1 MPKFKSTQDIL
12 RIIGN
17 KEQIRN
23 FGVIAHVDHGKT
35 TMSDSLL
42 AASGIISPSIA
53 GQALALDSMKLE
65 QNRQMTIR
73 GANVTLFYESEGKE
87 YVINMI
93 DTPGHIDFTGRVT
106 RALRAIDG
114 VVVVSDSVEGIM
126 TQTETVTRQ
135 ALEERVRPV
144 LYINKIDRL
153 VKELRLDPTAM
164 QKWLSNIIGEFNKLI
179 DIYAEPE
186 LKEKWKVSIQGNSVA
201 FGSAKDR
208 WGFNFKVAQK
218 RRVSFKD
225 VYDAYT
231 SNDTNAVKSLAEKAP
246 LHEAVLGMVVQHH
259 PPPHVAQRYR
269 IPKIWQGDLESEV
282 GKSIL
287 TCDEKG
293 IAVMMVTTIN
303 VDPQAGR
310 VATGRL
316 FSGTIK
322 DGDEVYLVDAKR
334 LGKVQSV
341 NIYMGNTRE
350 VVSMLPAGNIPA
362 LLGLDYAVAGET
374 IATVK
379 NIPPFE
385 SIKYVSEPVV
395 TIAVEPKHPKDLP
408 KLVEALR
415 RLTVE
420 DPNLIVKI
428 NEETGETLM
437 AGMGVL
443 HLEIATSLLQEAGLE
458 ITTTQP
464 LINYRETVRTRAGPI
479 MSKSP
484 NKHNKIFMRVEPLD
498 ENIVEII
505 KSGQIRE
512 DMDKKVMARILRE
525 KGWSADEARNVAA
538 VDLGGNMLVDETKGV
553 QFMQESM
560 DSIRSGFDDVV
571 HSGPI
576 AHESLRGVK
585 FVLNHFVPH
594 EDPAHRGLAQLM
606 PASRRC
612 MLGSMLIAEPV
623 LLEPILGIEIKCPQ
637 DQIGTVAGILS
648 SKRGKLLSVDQKG
661 IISIIQGEVPASETF
676 DLSEVMRG
684 GTAGKA
690 MWSTYF
696 KTWQSVPQSIFRSL
710 VAETR
715 KRKGLNPEP
724 PSPDE
729 FIDKE

>member
-1 MPKFKSTQDIL
+1 MPKFKSTQDII

-17 KEQIRN
+17 KDQIRN

-42 AASGIISPSIA
+42 AASGIISPSVA

-73 GANVTLFYESEGKE
+73 GANVTLFYELEGKE
-87 YVINMI
+87 YLINMI

-153 VKELRLDPTAM
+153 VKELRLDPPAM
-164 QKWLSNIIGEFNKLI
+164 QKWLSNIIAEFNKLI

-186 LKEKWKVSIQGNSVA
+186 IKEKWKVSIQGNTVA

-208 WGFNFKVAQK
+208 WGFNYNTVQK
-218 RRVSFKD
+218 KGISFKD

-231 SNDTNAVKSLAEKAP
+231 SDNPNLIKELAEKAP
-246 LHEAVLGMVVQHH
+246 LHDAVLGMVVQHH

-269 IPKIWQGDLESEV
+269 IPKIWPGDLDSDT
-282 GKSIL
+282 GKAL
-287 TCDEKG
+287 LACDEKG
-293 IAVMMVTTIN
+293 PIIMMVTTIN
-303 VDPQAGR
+303 VDQQAGR

-316 FSGTIK
+316 FSGTVK
-322 DGDEVYLVDAKR
+322 DGDELYLLDAKR
-334 LGKVQSV
+334 TGKIQSV

-350 VVSMLPAGNIPA
+350 LVNIIPAGNIPA

-374 IATVK
+374 LSSVK
-379 NIPPFE
+379 TIPACE
-385 SIKYVSEPVV
+385 AIKYVSEPVV

-415 RLTVE
+415 RITVE
-420 DPNLIVKI
+420 DPNLIIKI
-428 NEETGETLM
+428 NEESGETLM

-443 HLEIATSLLQEAGLE
+443 HLEIATSLLQEAGLD

-464 LINYRETVRTRAGPI
+464 LINYRETIRASAGPI

-484 NKHNKIFMRVEPLD
+484 NRHNKIFMRVEPLGED
-498 ENIVEII
+498 II
-505 KSGQIRE
+505 EMIKTGHIKE
-512 DMDKKVMARILRE
+512 DMDKKEMAKILRA
-525 KGWSADEARNVAA
+525 KGWEADQAKKVAA
-538 VDLGGNMLVDETKGV
+538 VDPLGNLLVDETKGV
-553 QFMQESM
+553 QFIQESM

-571 HSGPI
+571 HEGPLGR
-576 AHESLRGVK
+576 ETVRGIK
-585 FVLNHFVPH
+585 FVLHHFVPH

-606 PASRRC
+606 PATRRA
-612 MLGSMLIAEPV
+612 MLGCMLIADPI

-637 DQIGTVAGILS
+637 EQIGTVAGILS
-648 SKRGKLLSVDQKG
+648 GKRGKLLNVDQKG
-661 IISIIQGEVPASETF
+661 VISIIQGEVPASETF
-676 DLSEVMRG
+676 DLSEIMRG

-690 MWSTYF
+690 LWNTYF
-696 KTWQSVPQSIFRSL
+696 KTWQPVPQSLIKSII
-710 VAETR
+710 ADIR

-724 PSPDE
+724 PSADE

>member
-42 AASGIISPSIA
+42 AASGIISPSVA

-153 VKELRLDPTAM
+153 VKELRLDPVAM
-164 QKWLSNIIGEFNKLI
+164 QKWLSNIIAEFNRLV
-179 DIYAEPE
+179 DIYAEKE
-186 LKEKWKVSIQGNSVA
+186 LKEKWKVSIQANSVA

-208 WGFNFKVAQK
+208 WGFNFAMAQK
-218 RRVSFKD
+218 KGITFKD

-231 SNDTNAVKSLAEKAP
+231 SEDPNLIKLLAERAP
-246 LHEAVLGMVVQHH
+246 LHDAVLGMVVQHH

-269 IPKIWQGDLESEV
+269 IPKIWGGDLESDIGRSLV
-282 GKSIL
+282 S
-287 TCDEKG
+287 CDDKG
-293 IAVMMVTTIN
+293 PAVMMVTTIN

-316 FSGTIK
+316 FSGTVK
-322 DGDEVYLVDAKR
+322 DGDEIYLIDAKR
-334 LGKVQSV
+334 PGKIQSV

-350 VVSMLPAGNIPA
+350 VVSILPAGNIPA
-362 LLGLDYAVAGET
+362 LLGVDYAIAGET
-374 IATVK
+374 ISTVK
-379 NIPPFE
+379 NIPAFE

-415 RLTVE
+415 RITVE

-443 HLEIATSLLQEAGLE
+443 HLEIATSLLQEAGLD
-458 ITTTQP
+458 ITTSQP
-464 LINYRETVRTRAGPI
+464 LINYRETIRAKAGPI

-484 NKHNKIFMRVEPLD
+484 NKHNKIFMRVEPLGED
-498 ENIVEII
+498 II
-505 KSGQIRE
+505 ELIRTRHIRE
-512 DMDKKVMARILRE
+512 DMDKKEMAKVLRE
-525 KGWSADEARNVAA
+525 KGWNADEARSVAA
-538 VDLGGNMLVDETKGV
+538 VDVSGNVLLDETKGV
-553 QFMQESM
+553 QFIQESM
-560 DSIRSGFDDVV
+560 DSIKSGFEDVIY
-571 HSGPI
+571 SGPL
-576 AHESLRGVK
+576 AHETVRGVK
-585 FVLNHFVPH
+585 FVLHHFVPH

-606 PASRRC
+606 PATRRS
-612 MLGSMLIAEPV
+612 MLGSMLIADPV

-637 DQIGTVAGILS
+637 EQIGTVAGILS
-648 SKRGKLLSVDQKG
+648 GKRGKLLNVEQKG
-661 IISIIQGEVPASETF
+661 LISIIQGEVPASETF

-690 MWSTYF
+690 LWNTYF
-696 KTWQSVPQSIFRSL
+696 KAWQPVPQSIFRTL
-710 VAETR
+710 VGETR

>member
-42 AASGIISPSIA
+42 AASGIISPSVA

-73 GANVTLFYESEGKE
+73 GANVTLFYENEGKE

-153 VKELRLDPTAM
+153 VKELRLDPPAM
-164 QKWLSNIIGEFNKLI
+164 QKWLSNIIAEFNRLV

-218 RRVSFKD
+218 KGVSFKD

-231 SNDTNAVKSLAEKAP
+231 SDGPDMIKSLAERAP

-259 PPPHVAQRYR
+259 PPPHIAQRYR
-269 IPKIWQGDLESEV
+269 IPKIWPGDLESAL
-282 GKSIL
+282 GKSL
-287 TCDEKG
+287 LACDEKG
-293 IAVMMVTTIN
+293 PAVMMVTTIN

-316 FSGTIK
+316 FSGTVK
-322 DGDEVYLVDAKR
+322 DGDEIYLIDAKR
-334 LGKVQSV
+334 PGKVQSV

-374 IATVK
+374 ISTVK
-379 NIPPFE
+379 SIPAFE

-415 RLTVE
+415 RITVE

-443 HLEIATSLLQEAGLE
+443 HLEIATSLLQEAGLN

-464 LINYRETVRTRAGPI
+464 LINYRETVRTKAGPI

-484 NKHNKIFMRVEPLD
+484 NKHNKIFMRIESLD
-498 ENIVEII
+498 NGII
-505 KSGQIRE
+505 ELIKTGQIKE
-512 DMDKKVMARILRE
+512 DMDKREMAKILRE
-525 KGWSADEARNVAA
+525 KGWNADEARNVAA
-538 VDLGGNMLVDETKGV
+538 IDVGGNMLIDETKGV
-553 QFMQESM
+553 QFIQESM
-560 DSIRSGFDDVV
+560 DSIKSGFDDVI

-576 AHESLRGVK
+576 AHESVRGVK
-585 FVLNHFVPH
+585 FVLHHFVPH

-606 PASRRC
+606 PATRRA
-612 MLGSMLIAEPV
+612 MLGSMLIADPV
-623 LLEPILGIEIKCPQ
+623 LLEPILGMEVKCPQ
-637 DQIGTVAGILS
+637 EQIGTVAGILS
-648 SKRGKLLSVDQKG
+648 GKRGKLLNVEQKG
-661 IISIIQGEVPASETF
+661 VISIIQGEIPASETF
-676 DLSEVMRG
+676 DLSEIMRG

-696 KTWQSVPQSIFRSL
+696 KTWQPVPQSIFRNL
-710 VAETR
+710 VGEIR

-724 PSPDE
+724 PKPDE

>member
-1 MPKFKSTQDIL
+1 MPKFKSTQDII

-17 KEQIRN
+17 KDQIRN

-42 AASGIISPSIA
+42 AASGIISPSVA

-73 GANVTLFYESEGKE
+73 GANVTLFYEQEGKE
-87 YVINMI
+87 YLINMI

-153 VKELRLDPTAM
+153 VKELRLDPPAM
-164 QKWLSNIIGEFNKLI
+164 QKWLSNIIAEFNKLI

-186 LKEKWKVSIQGNSVA
+186 IKEKWKVSIQGNTVA

-208 WGFNFKVAQK
+208 WGFNYNTVQK
-218 RRVSFKD
+218 KGISFKD

-231 SNDTNAVKSLAEKAP
+231 SDNPNLIKELAEKAP
-246 LHEAVLGMVVQHH
+246 LHDAVLGMVVQHH

-269 IPKIWQGDLESEV
+269 IPKIWPGDLDSDT
-282 GKSIL
+282 GKAL
-287 TCDEKG
+287 LACDEKG
-293 IAVMMVTTIN
+293 PINMMVTTIN
-303 VDPQAGR
+303 VDQQAGR

-316 FSGTIK
+316 FSGTVK
-322 DGDEVYLVDAKR
+322 DGDELYLLDAKR
-334 LGKVQSV
+334 TGKVQSV

-350 VVSMLPAGNIPA
+350 LVNIIPAGNIPA

-374 IATVK
+374 LSSVK
-379 NIPPFE
+379 TIPAFE

-415 RLTVE
+415 RITVE
-420 DPNLIVKI
+420 DPNLIIKI
-428 NEETGETLM
+428 NEESGETLM

-443 HLEIATSLLQEAGLE
+443 HLEIATSLLQEAGLD

-464 LINYRETVRTRAGPI
+464 LINYRETIRASAGPI

-484 NKHNKIFMRVEPLD
+484 NRHNKIFMRVEPLGED
-498 ENIVEII
+498 II
-505 KSGQIRE
+505 EMIKTGHIKE
-512 DMDKKVMARILRE
+512 DMDKKEMAKILRA
-525 KGWSADEARNVAA
+525 KGWEADQAKKVAA
-538 VDLGGNMLVDETKGV
+538 VDPLGNLLVDETKGV
-553 QFMQESM
+553 QFIQESM

-571 HSGPI
+571 HEGPL
-576 AHESLRGVK
+576 ARETVRGIK
-585 FVLNHFVPH
+585 FVLHHFVPH

-606 PASRRC
+606 PATRRA
-612 MLGSMLIAEPV
+612 MLGCMLIADPI

-637 DQIGTVAGILS
+637 EQIGTVAGILS
-648 SKRGKLLSVDQKG
+648 GKRGKLLNVDQKG
-661 IISIIQGEVPASETF
+661 VISIIQGEVPASETF
-676 DLSEVMRG
+676 DLSEIMRG

-690 MWSTYF
+690 LWNTYF
-696 KTWQSVPQSIFRSL
+696 KTWQPVPQSLIKSII
-710 VAETR
+710 ADIR

-724 PSPDE
+724 PSADE

>member
-1 MPKFKSTQDIL
+1 MPKFKSTQDII

-17 KEQIRN
+17 KDQIRN

-42 AASGIISPSIA
+42 AASGIISPSVA

-153 VKELRLDPTAM
+153 VKELRLDATAM
-164 QKWLSNIIGEFNKLI
+164 QKWLSNIIAEFNKLV

-208 WGFNFKVAQK
+208 WGFNFKIAQK
-218 RRVSFKD
+218 RGVSFKD

-231 SNDTNAVKSLAEKAP
+231 SNDQNVIRSLAEKAP

-259 PPPHVAQRYR
+259 PPPHVAQKYR
-269 IPKIWQGDLESEV
+269 IPKIWQGNLESEV
-282 GKSIL
+282 GRSIL
-287 TCDEKG
+287 GCDEKG
-293 IAVMMVTTIN
+293 PAVMMVTTIN

-310 VATGRL
+310 IATGRL

-322 DGDEVYLVDAKR
+322 DGDEVYLIDAKR
-334 LGKVQSV
+334 SGKVQSV

-350 VVSMLPAGNIPA
+350 VVGMLPSGNIPA

-464 LINYRETVRTRAGPI
+464 LINYRETVSSKAGPI

-484 NKHNKIFMRVEPLD
+484 NKHNKIFMRVESLHED
-498 ENIVEII
+498 VIEMLRT
-505 KSGQIRE
+505 GQIKE
-512 DMDKKVMARILRE
+512 DMDKKVMAKILRE
-525 KGWSADEARNVAA
+525 KGWNADEARSVAA
-538 VDLGGNMLVDETKGV
+538 IDPGGNMLIDETKGV
-553 QFMQESM
+553 QFLQESM

-585 FVLNHFVPH
+585 FVLHHFVPH

-606 PASRRC
+606 PASRRS

-623 LLEPILGIEIKCPQ
+623 LLEPVLGIEVKCPQ
-637 DQIGTVAGILS
+637 EQIGTVAGILS
-648 SKRGKLLSVDQKG
+648 GKRGKLLNVDQKG
-661 IISIIQGEVPASETF
+661 IISIMQGEVPASETF

-690 MWSTYF
+690 LWSTYF
-696 KTWQSVPQSIFRSL
+696 KDWQVVPQSILRSL

-724 PSPDE
+724 PNPDE

>member
-12 RIIGN
+12 RIIGT

-42 AASGIISPSIA
+42 AASGIISPSVA

-73 GANVTLFYESEGKE
+73 GANVTLFYENEGKE

-153 VKELRLDPTAM
+153 VKELRLDPPAM
-164 QKWLSNIIGEFNKLI
+164 QKWLSNIIAEFNRLV

-218 RRVSFKD
+218 KGVSFKD

-231 SNDTNAVKSLAEKAP
+231 SDGPDMIKSLAERAP

-269 IPKIWQGDLESEV
+269 IPKIWPGDLESAL
-282 GKSIL
+282 GKSL
-287 TCDEKG
+287 LSCDEKG
-293 IAVMMVTTIN
+293 PAVMMVTTIN

-316 FSGTIK
+316 FSGTVK
-322 DGDEVYLVDAKR
+322 DGDEIYLIDAKR
-334 LGKVQSV
+334 PGKVQSV

-374 IATVK
+374 ISTVK
-379 NIPPFE
+379 SIPAFE

-415 RLTVE
+415 RITVE

-443 HLEIATSLLQEAGLE
+443 HLEIATSLLQEAGLN

-464 LINYRETVRTRAGPI
+464 LINYRETVRTKAGPI

-484 NKHNKIFMRVEPLD
+484 NKHNKIFMRIESLD
-498 ENIVEII
+498 NEII
-505 KSGQIRE
+505 ELIKTGQIKE
-512 DMDKKVMARILRE
+512 DMDKKEMAKILRE
-525 KGWSADEARNVAA
+525 KGWNADEARNVAA
-538 VDLGGNMLVDETKGV
+538 IDVSGNMLIDETKGV
-553 QFMQESM
+553 QFIQESM
-560 DSIRSGFDDVV
+560 DSIKSGFDDVI

-576 AHESLRGVK
+576 AHESVRGVK
-585 FVLNHFVPH
+585 FVLHHFVPH

-606 PASRRC
+606 PATRRA
-612 MLGSMLIAEPV
+612 MLGSMLIADPV
-623 LLEPILGIEIKCPQ
+623 ILEPILGMEVKCPQ
-637 DQIGTVAGILS
+637 EQIGTVAGILS
-648 SKRGKLLSVDQKG
+648 GKRGKLLNVEQKG
-661 IISIIQGEVPASETF
+661 VISIIQGEIPASETF
-676 DLSEVMRG
+676 DLSEIMRG

-696 KTWQSVPQSIFRSL
+696 KTWQPVPQSIFRNL
-710 VAETR
+710 VGEIR

-724 PSPDE
+724 PKPDE

>member
-12 RIIGN
+12 RIIGT

-42 AASGIISPSIA
+42 AASGIISPSVA

-73 GANVTLFYESEGKE
+73 GANVTLFYENEGKE

-153 VKELRLDPTAM
+153 VKELRLDPPAM
-164 QKWLSNIIGEFNKLI
+164 QKWLSNIIAEFNRLV

-218 RRVSFKD
+218 KGVSFKD

-231 SNDTNAVKSLAEKAP
+231 SDGPDMIKSLAERAP

-259 PPPHVAQRYR
+259 PPPHIAQRYR
-269 IPKIWQGDLESEV
+269 IPKIWPGDLESSL
-282 GKSIL
+282 GKSL
-287 TCDEKG
+287 LACDEKG
-293 IAVMMVTTIN
+293 PAVMMVTTIN

-316 FSGTIK
+316 FSGTVK
-322 DGDEVYLVDAKR
+322 DGDEIYLIDAKR
-334 LGKVQSV
+334 PGKVQSV

-374 IATVK
+374 ISTVK
-379 NIPPFE
+379 SIPAFE

-415 RLTVE
+415 RITVE

-428 NEETGETLM
+428 NEESGETLM

-443 HLEIATSLLQEAGLE
+443 HLEIATSLLQEAGLN

-464 LINYRETVRTRAGPI
+464 LINYRETIRTKAGPI

-484 NKHNKIFMRVEPLD
+484 NKHNKIFMRIESLGD
-498 ENIVEII
+498 EII
-505 KSGQIRE
+505 ELIRNGQIKE
-512 DMDKKVMARILRE
+512 DMDKKEMAKILRE
-525 KGWSADEARNVAA
+525 KGWNADEARNVAA
-538 VDLGGNMLVDETKGV
+538 IDVSGNMLIDETKGV
-553 QFMQESM
+553 QFIQESM
-560 DSIRSGFDDVV
+560 DSIKSGFDDVI

-576 AHESLRGVK
+576 AHESVRGVK
-585 FVLNHFVPH
+585 FVLHHFVPH

-606 PASRRC
+606 PATRRA
-612 MLGSMLIAEPV
+612 MLGSMLIADPV
-623 LLEPILGIEIKCPQ
+623 ILEPILGMEVKCPQ
-637 DQIGTVAGILS
+637 EQIGTVAGILS
-648 SKRGKLLSVDQKG
+648 GKRGKLLNVEQKG
-661 IISIIQGEVPASETF
+661 VISIIQGEIPASETF
-676 DLSEVMRG
+676 DLSEIMRG

-696 KTWQSVPQSIFRSL
+696 KTWQPVPQSIFRNL
-710 VAETR
+710 VGEIR

-724 PSPDE
+724 PKPDE

>member
-12 RIIGN
+12 RLVGN
-17 KEQIRN
+17 KDQIRN

-42 AASGIISPSIA
+42 AASGIISPTVA

-73 GANVTLFYESEGKE
+73 GANVTLYYEHEGKD

-153 VKELRLDPTAM
+153 VKELRLDPAAM
-164 QKWLSNIIGEFNKLI
+164 QKWLANIIAEFNRLV
-179 DIYAEPE
+179 DLYAEPE
-186 LKEKWKVSIQGNSVA
+186 LKEKWKVSIQGNTVA

-208 WGFNFKVAQK
+208 WGFNFNVAQK
-218 RRVSFKD
+218 KGISFKD
-225 VYDAYT
+225 VYEAYT
-231 SNDTNAVKSLAEKAP
+231 STDTTAIKKLSERAP
-246 LHEAVLGMVVQHH
+246 LHDAVLGMVVQHH
-259 PPPHVAQRYR
+259 PPPHVAQKYR
-269 IPKIWQGDLESEV
+269 IPKIWPGDLDSDI
-282 GKSIL
+282 GKAL
-287 TCDEKG
+287 VNCDEKG
-293 IAVMMVTTIN
+293 PALMMVTTIN

-322 DGDEVYLVDAKR
+322 DGDEVYLIDAKR
-334 LGKVQSV
+334 NGKVQSV

-350 VVSMLPAGNIPA
+350 VVNMLPTGNIPA

-374 IATVK
+374 ISTVK
-379 NIPPFE
+379 SILPFE

-415 RLTVE
+415 RITVE

-443 HLEIATSLLQEAGLE
+443 HLEIASSLLQEAGLD
-458 ITTTQP
+458 ITTSQP
-464 LINYRETVRTRAGPI
+464 LINYRETIRTKAGPV

-484 NKHNKIFMRVEPLD
+484 NRHNKIFMRVELLGED
-498 ENIVEII
+498 II
-505 KSGQIRE
+505 EMIKTGHIKE
-512 DMDKKVMARILRE
+512 DMDKKEMARILRE
-525 KGWSADEARNVAA
+525 KGWNADEAKNVAA
-538 VDLGGNMLVDETKGV
+538 IDVGGNILIDETKGV
-553 QFMQESM
+553 QFIQESM

-576 AHESLRGVK
+576 AHESVRGLK
-585 FVLNHFVPH
+585 FILHHFVPH

-606 PASRRC
+606 PAARRS
-612 MLGSMLIAEPV
+612 MLGSMLVANSV

-637 DQIGTVAGILS
+637 EQIGTVAGVLS
-648 SKRGKLLSVDQKG
+648 AKRGKLLNVEQKG
-661 IISIIQGEVPASETF
+661 LISIIQGEIPASETF

-690 MWSTYF
+690 MWNTYF
-696 KTWQSVPQSIFRSL
+696 KTWQPVPQSIFRSL
-710 VAETR
+710 VTDIR

-724 PSPDE
+724 PSYDE

>member
-17 KEQIRN
+17 KDQIRN

-42 AASGIISPSIA
+42 AASGIISPSVA

-73 GANVTLFYESEGKE
+73 GANVTLFYEAEDKE

-153 VKELRLDPTAM
+153 VKELKLNPDEM
-164 QKWLSNIIGEFNKLI
+164 QRWLINIINHFNQLI

-186 LKEKWKVSIQGNSVA
+186 IKEKWKVSIQGNSVA

-208 WGFNFKVAQK
+208 WGFNFNMAQK
-218 RRVSFKD
+218 KGIKFKD
-225 VYDAYT
+225 VYDAYM
-231 SNDTNAVKSLAEKAP
+231 SNDPNAIKALAERAP
-246 LHEAVLGMVVQHH
+246 LSDAVLGMVVQHH

-269 IPKIWQGDLESEV
+269 IPKIWPGELNSDI
-282 GKSIL
+282 GKAL
-287 TCDEKG
+287 VECNDKG
-293 IAVMMVTTIN
+293 PALMMVTTIN

-316 FSGTIK
+316 YSGTIK
-322 DGDEVYLVDAKR
+322 DGDEVYLIDAKR
-334 LGKVQSV
+334 PGRVQSV

-350 VVSMLPAGNIPA
+350 IVGFLPAGNIPA

-374 IATVK
+374 LSTVK
-379 NIPPFE
+379 GQVAFE

-415 RLTVE
+415 RVTVE

-443 HLEIATSLLQEAGLE
+443 HLEIATSLLQEAGLD
-458 ITTTQP
+458 IVTTQP
-464 LINYRETVRTRAGPI
+464 LINYRETIRAKAGPI

-484 NKHNKIFMRVEPLD
+484 NKHNKIFMRVETLPDDVLD
-498 ENIVEII
+498 M
-505 KSGQIRE
+505 IRTGKLKE
-512 DMDKKVMARILRE
+512 DMDKKEMARMLRE
-525 KGWSADEARNVAA
+525 KGWEADEARSVAA
-538 VDLGGNMLVDETKGV
+538 IDVSGNMLIDETKGV
-553 QFMQESM
+553 QYLHESM
-560 DSIRSGFDDVV
+560 DSIRSGFDDVIR
-571 HSGPI
+571 SGPI
-576 AHESLRGVK
+576 AHEAVKGIK
-585 FVLNHFVPH
+585 FVLHHFVPH

-606 PASRRC
+606 PATRRS
-612 MLGSMLIAEPV
+612 MLGAMLIADPV
-623 LLEPILGIEIKCPQ
+623 LLEPILGIEVKCPQ
-637 DQIGTVAGILS
+637 DLIGQVSSVLS
-648 SKRGKLLSVDQKG
+648 SKRGKLLNVEQKG
-661 IISIIQGEVPASETF
+661 IIAIMQGEIPASETF
-676 DLSEVMRG
+676 DLSEKMRG
-684 GTAGKA
+684 ATAGKA
-690 MWSTYF
+690 MWNTYF
-696 KTWQSVPQSIFRSL
+696 KSWQAVPNSIFRPL
-710 VAETR
+710 VADVR

-724 PSPDE
+724 PTPDE

>member
-17 KEQIRN
+17 KDQIRN

-42 AASGIISPSIA
+42 AASGIISPSVA

-73 GANVTLFYESEGKE
+73 GANVTLFYETEGKE
-87 YVINMI
+87 YVVNMI

-114 VVVVSDSVEGIM
+114 AVVVSDSVEGIM

-153 VKELRLDPTAM
+153 VKELKLDANAM
-164 QKWLSNIIGEFNKLI
+164 QKWLMNIITHFNQLI

-186 LKEKWKVSIQGNSVA
+186 VKEKWKVSIQGNTVA

-208 WGFNFKVAQK
+208 WGFNFSMWSKTK
-218 RRVSFKD
+218 IGFKE
-225 VYDAYT
+225 VYEAYT
-231 SNDTNAVKSLAEKAP
+231 SEDPNAIKELAQKSP
-246 LHEAVLGMVVQHH
+246 LHDAVLGMVVQHH
-259 PPPHVAQRYR
+259 PPPHVAQKYR
-269 IPKIWQGDLESEV
+269 IPKIWAGDLNSDV
-282 GKSIL
+282 GKSL
-287 TCDEKG
+287 VACDEKG
-293 IAVMMVTTIN
+293 PALMMVTTIN

-316 FSGTIK
+316 YSGTIK
-322 DGDEVYLVDAKR
+322 DGDDIFLIDAKR
-334 LGKVQSV
+334 PGRVQSV

-350 VVSMLPAGNIPA
+350 IVSVIPAGNIPA

-374 IATVK
+374 ISTVK
-379 NIPPFE
+379 GVPAFE

-408 KLVEALR
+408 KLVENLR
-415 RLTVE
+415 RITVE

-443 HLEIATSLLQEAGLE
+443 HLEIATSLLQEAGLD
-458 ITTTQP
+458 IVTTQP
-464 LINYRETVRTRAGPI
+464 LINYRETIRAKAGPI

-484 NKHNKIFMRVEPLD
+484 NKHNKIFMRIEPLQD
-498 ENIVEII
+498 DILDMIRTGKI
-505 KSGQIRE
+505 KE
-512 DMDKKVMARILRE
+512 DMDKKEMAKILRE
-525 KGWSADEARNVAA
+525 KGWSADEARSVSAI
-538 VDLGGNMLVDETKGV
+538 DISGNMLVDETKGV
-553 QFMQESM
+553 QFLQESM
-560 DSIRSGFDDVV
+560 DSIRSGFDDVI
-571 HSGPI
+571 HNGPI
-576 AHESLRGVK
+576 AKEQVRGVK
-585 FVLNHFVPH
+585 FVLHHYVPH

-606 PASRRC
+606 PATRRA
-612 MLGSMLIAEPV
+612 MLGSMLIADPV
-623 LLEPILGIEIKCPQ
+623 LLEPILGVEVKCPQ
-637 DQIGTVAGILS
+637 EQIGAVGGVLAG
-648 SKRGKLLSVDQKG
+648 KRGKLLNVEQKG
-661 IISIIQGEVPASETF
+661 IVAIIQGEVPASETF
-676 DLSEVMRG
+676 DLSEKMRG
-684 GTAGKA
+684 ATAGKA
-690 MWSTYF
+690 LWNTYF
-696 KTWQSVPQSIFRSL
+696 KSWLPVPNSIFRTL
-710 VAETR
+710 VGDVR
-715 KRKGLNPEP
+715 KRKGLNPDP
-724 PSPDE
+724 PTPDE

>member
-1 MPKFKSTQDIL
+1 MPKFKSTQDII

-17 KEQIRN
+17 KDQIRN

-42 AASGIISPSIA
+42 AASGIISPSVA

-153 VKELRLDPTAM
+153 VKELRLDAAAM
-164 QKWLSNIIGEFNKLI
+164 QQWLSNIIAEFNKLI

-208 WGFNFKVAQK
+208 WGFNFKIAQK
-218 RRVSFKD
+218 RGVSFKD

-231 SNDTNAVKSLAEKAP
+231 SSDTNTIRSLAEKAP

-259 PPPHVAQRYR
+259 PPPHVAQKYR

-293 IAVMMVTTIN
+293 PVVMMVTTIN

-310 VATGRL
+310 IATGRL

-322 DGDEVYLVDAKR
+322 DGDEVYLIDAKR
-334 LGKVQSV
+334 SGKVQSV

-350 VVSMLPAGNIPA
+350 VVSMLPSGNIPA

-379 NIPPFE
+379 SIPAFE

-464 LINYRETVRTRAGPI
+464 LINYRETIRTKAGPI

-484 NKHNKIFMRVEPLD
+484 NKHNKIFMRIEPLRED
-498 ENIVEII
+498 VIDMLRT
-505 KSGQIRE
+505 GQVKE
-512 DMDKKVMARILRE
+512 DMDKKVMAKILRE
-525 KGWSADEARNVAA
+525 KGWAADEARSVAA
-538 VDLGGNMLVDETKGV
+538 IDPGGNMLIDETKGV
-553 QFMQESM
+553 QFLQESM

-576 AHESLRGVK
+576 AHEALRGVK
-585 FVLNHFVPH
+585 FVLHHFVPH

-606 PASRRC
+606 PASRRS

-623 LLEPILGIEIKCPQ
+623 LLEPVLGIEIKCPQ
-637 DQIGTVAGILS
+637 EQIGTVAGILS
-648 SKRGKLLSVDQKG
+648 GKRGKLLNVDQKG
-661 IISIIQGEVPASETF
+661 IISIITGEVPASETF
-676 DLSEVMRG
+676 DLSEIMRG

-696 KTWQSVPQSIFRSL
+696 KAWQVVPQSILRSL
-710 VAETR
+710 IAETR

-724 PSPDE
+724 PNAEE

>member
-1 MPKFKSTQDIL
+1 MPKFKSTQDII

-17 KEQIRN
+17 KDQIRN

-42 AASGIISPSIA
+42 AASGIISPSVA

-153 VKELRLDPTAM
+153 VKELRLDATAM
-164 QKWLSNIIGEFNKLI
+164 QKWLSNIIAEFNKLV

-208 WGFNFKVAQK
+208 WGFNFKIAQK
-218 RRVSFKD
+218 RGVSFKD

-231 SNDTNAVKSLAEKAP
+231 SNDQNVIRSLAEKAP

-259 PPPHVAQRYR
+259 PPPHVAQKYR
-269 IPKIWQGDLESEV
+269 IPKIWQGNLESEV
-282 GKSIL
+282 GRSIL
-287 TCDEKG
+287 GCDEKG
-293 IAVMMVTTIN
+293 PAVMMVTTIN

-310 VATGRL
+310 IATGRL

-322 DGDEVYLVDAKR
+322 DGDEVYLIDAKR
-334 LGKVQSV
+334 SGKIQSV

-350 VVSMLPAGNIPA
+350 VVGMLPSGNIPA

-464 LINYRETVRTRAGPI
+464 LINYRETVSSKAGPI

-484 NKHNKIFMRVEPLD
+484 NKHNKIFMRVESLHED
-498 ENIVEII
+498 VIEMLRT
-505 KSGQIRE
+505 GQIKE
-512 DMDKKVMARILRE
+512 DMDKKVMAKILRE
-525 KGWSADEARNVAA
+525 KGWNADEARSVAA
-538 VDLGGNMLVDETKGV
+538 IDPGGNMLIDETKGV
-553 QFMQESM
+553 QFLQESM

-585 FVLNHFVPH
+585 FVLHHFVPH

-606 PASRRC
+606 PATRRS
-612 MLGSMLIAEPV
+612 MLGSMLLADSA
-623 LLEPILGIEIKCPQ
+623 LLEPILGMEIKCPQ
-637 DQIGTVAGILS
+637 EQIGTVAGILS
-648 SKRGKLLSVDQKG
+648 GKRGKLLNVEQKG
-661 IISIIQGEVPASETF
+661 VISIIQGEVPASETF

-690 MWSTYF
+690 LWNTYF
-696 KTWQSVPQSIFRSL
+696 KTWQIVPQSIFKSL
-710 VAETR
+710 VNDLR

-724 PSPDE
+724 PTADE
-729 FIDKE
+729 FVDKE

>member
-17 KEQIRN
+17 KDQIRN

-42 AASGIISPSIA
+42 AASGIISPSVA

-65 QNRQMTIR
+65 QNRQMTTR
-73 GANVTLFYESEGKE
+73 GANVTLFYEIGGKE

-153 VKELRLDPTAM
+153 VKELKLNPDEM
-164 QKWLSNIIGEFNKLI
+164 QRWLINIINHFNQLI

-186 LKEKWKVSIQGNSVA
+186 IKEKWKVSIQGNSVA

-208 WGFNFKVAQK
+208 WGFNFKMAQK
-218 RRVSFKD
+218 KGIKFKD

-231 SNDTNAVKSLAEKAP
+231 SDDPNAIRALAERAP
-246 LHEAVLGMVVQHH
+246 LSDAVLGMVVEHH

-269 IPKIWQGDLESEV
+269 IPKIWPGELNSDI
-282 GKSIL
+282 GKAL
-287 TCDEKG
+287 VECNEKG
-293 IAVMMVTTIN
+293 PALMMVTTIN

-316 FSGTIK
+316 YSGTIK
-322 DGDEVYLVDAKR
+322 DGDEVYLIDAKR
-334 LGKVQSV
+334 AGRVQSV

-350 VVSMLPAGNIPA
+350 IVSMLPTGNIPA

-374 IATVK
+374 ISTVK
-379 NIPPFE
+379 SILPFE

-415 RLTVE
+415 RITVE

-443 HLEIATSLLQEAGLE
+443 HLEIATSLLQEAGLN
-458 ITTTQP
+458 ITTSQP
-464 LINYRETVRTRAGPI
+464 LINYRETIRTKAGPV

-484 NKHNKIFMRVEPLD
+484 NRHNKIFMRVELLGED
-498 ENIVEII
+498 II
-505 KSGQIRE
+505 EMIKTGHIKE
-512 DMDKKVMARILRE
+512 DMDKKEMARILRE
-525 KGWSADEARNVAA
+525 KGWNADEAKNVAA
-538 VDLGGNMLVDETKGV
+538 IDIGGNILIDETKGG
-553 QFMQESM
+553 QFIQESM

-576 AHESLRGVK
+576 AHESVRGLK
-585 FVLNHFVPH
+585 FILHHFVPH

-606 PASRRC
+606 PAARRS
-612 MLGSMLIAEPV
+612 MLGSMLVASSV

-637 DQIGTVAGILS
+637 EQIGTVAGILS
-648 SKRGKLLSVDQKG
+648 AKRGKLLNVEQKG
-661 IISIIQGEVPASETF
+661 LISIIQGEIPASETF
-676 DLSEVMRG
+676 DLSEIMRG

-696 KTWQSVPQSIFRSL
+696 KTWQPVPQSIFRNL
-710 VAETR
+710 VGEIR

-724 PSPDE
+724 PNPDE